1 MAFKKLDSD
10 AVSSTDSRALDAFV
24 LQGEDAN
31 LRQAHED
38 RGRAVAH
45 SYASDSRPVL
55 ASPWR
60 SAVPLSPFPVSQDC
74 AVLSVQVRGLATVA
88 TGETNAIRLNL
99 AAQKI
104 DGSVLDTGPVVT
116 VAGSA
121 SAQTVDLT
129 IDARPFDGL
138 PVVLWLVF
146 SSQEQTSTPGTG
158 TQAGSDITAAGSR
171 IKLNSVTPF
180 TFSSAK
186 RWRLTFDEDAA
197 GATSPEGFGYAGPRM
212 IQSLQTTNVYR
223 VIPSLPESLETYAHF
238 QVTVDEIGF
247 FELYGWSITETAF
260 DSLPALQLAPGGR
273 LRARQSQEL
282 YRRGYRL
289 ASHRTRLYSGA
300 TARNRTNHPGNLYF
314 PSSQSSVAS
323 IAGPWYI
330 VAVGDLP
337 TVQTQEDS
345 STPATVYRRRYRA
358 LVCFVGVAAS
368 SARNAYLKGTIDAEL
383 NTFGGTTW
391 ATNAITPTERNSST
405 IAPMLVIEG
414 REQITAPSL
423 YNPRANDAYY
433 FWNFGDVLAGASGLR
448 LIDSQFEEDAAQ
460 QAITA
465 RLLEINLSFVDE
477 EGRPPDLNTVACFP
491 CALVMVDE
499 GF

>member
-10 AVSSTDSRALDAFV
+10 AISSPDSRALDAFV

-88 TGETNAIRLNL
+88 TGETSAIRLNL

-171 IKLNSVTPF
+171 IKLNSVAPF
-180 TFSSAK
+180 TFS
-186 RWRLTFDEDAA
+186 R
-197 GATSPEGFGYAGPRM
+197 
-212 IQSLQTTNVYR
+212 LQTFT
-223 VIPSLPESLETYAHF
+223 
-238 QVTVDEIGF
+238 G
-247 FELYGWSITETAF
+247 
-260 DSLPALQLAPGGR
+260 
-273 LRARQSQEL
+273 
-282 YRRGYRL
+282 
-289 ASHRTRLYSGA
+289 
-300 TARNRTNHPGNLYF
+300 
-314 PSSQSSVAS
+314 
-323 IAGPWYI
+323 
-330 VAVGDLP
+330 
-337 TVQTQEDS
+337 
-345 STPATVYRRRYRA
+345 
-358 LVCFVGVAAS
+358 
-368 SARNAYLKGTIDAEL
+368 
-383 NTFGGTTW
+383 
-391 ATNAITPTERNSST
+391 
-405 IAPMLVIEG
+405 
-414 REQITAPSL
+414 
-423 YNPRANDAYY
+423 
-433 FWNFGDVLAGASGLR
+433 
-448 LIDSQFEEDAAQ
+448 
-460 QAITA
+460 
-465 RLLEINLSFVDE
+465 
-477 EGRPPDLNTVACFP
+477 
-491 CALVMVDE
+491 
-499 GF
+499 